1 MFGRLTFQ
9 GEMVKSVCTSY
20 FTTDA
25 PGDERPVAVS
35 DMCLT
40 EDDDIIICD
49 RDNRR
54 IKVMVVFFFF

>member
-9 GEMVKSVCTSY
+9 GEMVKTVCTSH
-20 FTTDA
+20 FTIEV
-25 PGDERPVAVS
+25 PGDERPSAIS
-35 DMCLT
+35 DMSIT

-54 IKVMVVFFFF
+54 IKVLSFC